1 MIKSTGDRGPRQPQ
15 GCRRQGSPAH
25 QRALRSRAPRAGP
38 EGWGDAGRWH
48 PAPTRRL
55 TCRATETPVS
65 LALSPPPTRAAP
77 LGLGGAAG
85 RCAGWRCARTTR
97 SLPSGIRS
105 APSMPS
111 PRARELPA
119 RTFRPEI
126 NGPAATGGLARG
138 GGAMTRPAPREVT
151 PGPMGCAVDSRSLVF
166 RN

>member
-1 MIKSTGDRGPRQPQ
+1 MIKSTGGRGTRQPRDV
-15 GCRRQGSPAH
+15 GGRNP
-25 QRALRSRAPRAGP
+25 QRIRTLRSRAPRAGP

-55 TCRATETPVS
+55 TCRATETPGS

-97 SLPSGIRS
+97 SLRSRIRS

-111 PRARELPA
+111 PARANCPRERSALKSTAPRQREA
-119 RTFRPEI
+119 SPE
-126 NGPAATGGLARG
+126 G

-151 PGPMGCAVDSRSLVF
+151 IGPMDYAVVYTRSLVL